1 MSYDIKLLK
10 KLREETS
17 APIADIKNA
26 LEASKGD
33 DPSTSSGQLEQKAK
47 EWLRKKGFER
57 ADKKGAREVKAGT
70 VQTYLH
76 ATGNSGATVVLLTE
90 TDFVSRTDEFKNLA
104 KEIAMQVTA
113 MNPEDEKELL
123 EQPYIRDASKTV
135 GELIK
140 ENIAKFGE
148 NIQLKDFKRFSV

>member
-1 MSYDIKLLK
+1 MKSTIEQIKK
-10 KLREETS
+10 IREETS
-17 APIADIKNA
+17 APIADIRNA
-26 LEASKGD
+26 LEASKGNE
-33 DPSTSSGQLEQKAK
+33 SKAK

-57 ADKKGAREVKAGT
+57 ADKKGEREVKAGT

-90 TDFVSRTDEFKNLA
+90 TDFVSRTDEFKTLA
-104 KEIAMQVTA
+104 REIAMQVCA
-113 MNPEDEKELL
+113 MNPENEKELL
-123 EQPYIRDASKTV
+123 SQPYIRDAGKTV

-148 NIQLKDFKRFSV
+148 NIQLKDFKRFQV